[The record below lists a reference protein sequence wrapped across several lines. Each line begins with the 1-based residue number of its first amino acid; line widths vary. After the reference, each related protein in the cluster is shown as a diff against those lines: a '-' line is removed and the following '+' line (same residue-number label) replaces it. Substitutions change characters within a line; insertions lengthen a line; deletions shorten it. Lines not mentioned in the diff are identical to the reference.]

1 MDIPQ
6 QIISKIINRPNPR
19 LVIDRVS
26 QTTIRAKTAKSIVNA
41 QLVVSVGSF
50 ICIPY
55 LRDTYTIIS
64 DLVKTVNTPSYAV

>member
-1 MDIPQ
+1 MAIPQ
-6 QIISKIINRPNPR
+6 QIISKIINRANPR

-26 QTTIRAKTAKSIVNA
+26 QTATMAATAKNIVNA

-55 LRDTYTIIS
+55 LRDTHTIIS
-64 DLVKTVNTPSYAV
+64 DLAGTVNTPSYAV